1 MKPDASHRHAPRVS
15 AEQVAAFR
23 VARHHLD
30 TPLPVA
36 SLARVAGDMCGAQAQ
51 VMSAAQL
58 SLRARIRG
66 LRSEDV
72 EKALWKDRTL
82 AKVACMRGTL
92 HLVPSRDHGVFVRG
106 CARRGERL
114 TGWIK
119 RRGLPMDVIDRMVD
133 AVGQALDRPLT
144 REELAKRV
152 AASLGTHKRVR
163 RERGWGNAGPVDVL
177 EVDGT
182 TVSVG
187 GILHIASMRGLAC
200 FGPDTGA
207 GPTYVRPDRWI
218 PDLAEMPFDEAGS
231 ELLRRYLRAFGP
243 ATVRDF
249 ALWTYI
255 TAGAAR
261 EVWDRVQPEMAP
273 VQVDGRLGSML
284 RKYLPVLRRAGI
296 DRPTVRLLPYFDGFL
311 LGHKDKGHIV
321 DARHYKRVYRPA
333 GWLAPV
339 VLVDGRVT
347 GVWSYKRKGDRLLT
361 NVEPF
366 QRLTRA
372 VREGV
377 EAEADDV
384 ARFFGARLELRIR

>member
-1 MKPDASHRHAPRVS
+1 MKDSSSRDAPRVS

-66 LRSEDV
+66 LRAEDV

-114 TGWIK
+114 TGWIR

-200 FGPDTGA
+200 FGPDTEA

-284 RKYLPVLRRAGI
+284 RKDLPVLRRAGI

-311 LGHKDKGHIV
+311 LGHKDKGHLV